1 MPAKKVLMVAY
12 YFPPLGG
19 AGVQRI
25 LKFVKYLPQFG
36 WEPVVL
42 TVKDIDYPALDE
54 SLLEEIP
61 SAAEI
66 FRSGSF
72 DPQRLLYIFNVL
84 AGKKK
89 DTKLSASGI
98 SRPEK
103 LGFLK
108 WFFIP
113 DSKNGWLPFAPLKGM
128 KILKKEHFDL
138 IFSSSPPVS
147 AHLTAYWL
155 SKISGKPLVIDLR
168 DPWVLIEQEHP
179 STLHKKFNQ
188 NLQRKIFGKAQ
199 YITAVNRQI
208 GEEISKVYPELRV
221 EIITNGFDPEDF
233 LDSKVEQTDRFEIV
247 YAGTFN
253 RLNDPRTF
261 LESFGE
267 LIKEN
272 REFSEKATF
281 TKVGLVLDW
290 DWKALLKE
298 YGIEKHVNSLGYI
311 PHRESVAYLSKGRV
325 LLLTTG
331 GKTGSPLLSTGKIYE
346 YLATGKPILAI
357 VPTSGAAAEL
367 LREHSGAIIVA
378 PQNKEGIKQA
388 LLTLFE
394 YFKTGKINHHRPP
407 IDLTRFERKYQT
419 QRLAQ
424 IFNRCLDER

>member
-1 MPAKKVLMVAY
+1 MAAKKVLIVAY

-42 TVKDIDYPALDE
+42 SVKDIDYPALDE
-54 SLLEEIP
+54 SLLKEIP
-61 SAAEI
+61 ASVEI
-66 FRSGSF
+66 LRSGSF
-72 DPQRLLYIFNVL
+72 DPQRFLHLLKAFSGRKNEEVMNKASL
-84 AGKKK
+84 RSSA
-89 DTKLSASGI
+89 KLN
-98 SRPEK
+98 
-103 LGFLK
+103 FLK

-113 DSKNGWLPFAPLKGM
+113 DSKNGWLPFALLKGM
-128 KILKKEHFDL
+128 KILKDENIDL

-147 AHLTAYWL
+147 AHLAAYWL

-168 DPWVLIEQEHP
+168 DPWELVEQEY
-179 STLHKKFNQ
+179 SSLLHKQFNQ
-188 NLQRKIFGKAQ
+188 NLQRKIFGKAK
-199 YITAVNRQI
+199 YIITVNHQI
-208 GEEISKVYPELRV
+208 GEKISENCSEARV
-221 EIITNGFDPEDF
+221 DIITNGFDPEDF
-233 LDSKVEQTDRFEIV
+233 LNMKVDRNDKFEIV

-253 RLNDPRTF
+253 RLNDPRPF
-261 LESFGE
+261 LGAYAET
-267 LIKEN
+267 IKEN

-290 DWKALLKE
+290 DWQTLLKQ
-298 YGIEKHVNSLGYI
+298 YGIEKHVTTLGYLS
-311 PHRESVAYLSKGRV
+311 HRESVAYLLKGKI

-357 VPTSGAAAEL
+357 VPLSGAAAEL
-367 LREHSGAIIVA
+367 LREYSRAIIVV
-378 PQNKEGIKQA
+378 PQNKHRINQA
-388 LLTLFE
+388 LLNLFE
-394 YFKTGKINHHRPP
+394 QYKTGKLEHYKPSA
-407 IDLTRFERKYQT
+407 DLTRFERKYQT